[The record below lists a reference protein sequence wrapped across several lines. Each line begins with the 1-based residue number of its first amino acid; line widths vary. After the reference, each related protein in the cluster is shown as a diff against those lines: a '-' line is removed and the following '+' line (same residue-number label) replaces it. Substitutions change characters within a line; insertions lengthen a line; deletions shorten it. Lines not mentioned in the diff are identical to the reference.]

1 MQLPKL
7 DEKLEAETWPG
18 VHVRFFLEKNIRIRN
33 ETFQKTSHGDF
44 GTGNERRSVHKH
56 SLTPAFRLHRT
67 ELEAS
72 ADSLD
77 SILSVPS
84 ILYSI
89 TCDISNILLDK
100 NRTKQILPKRNIR
113 FVRLL
118 HVSLKMVNHKLN

>member
-7 DEKLEAETWPG
+7 YKKLEAETWPG
-18 VHVRFFLEKNIRIRN
+18 VHISGKNIQIRP
-33 ETFQKTSHGDF
+33 ETFHGEL
-44 GTGNERRSVHKH
+44 GNGNERRIVHKH

-89 TCDISNILLDK
+89 TCDISDILLD
-100 NRTKQILPKRNIR
+100 
-113 FVRLL
+113 
-118 HVSLKMVNHKLN
+118 

>member
-18 VHVRFFLEKNIRIRN
+18 VHIRVIWKNIQIRT
-33 ETFQKTSHGDF
+33 ETFHGEL
-44 GTGNERRSVHKH
+44 GIGNERRSVHKH

-89 TCDISNILLDK
+89 TCDISDIWLD
-100 NRTKQILPKRNIR
+100 
-113 FVRLL
+113 
-118 HVSLKMVNHKLN
+118 

>member
-7 DEKLEAETWPG
+7 DEKLEAETWSG
-18 VHVRFFLEKNIRIRN
+18 VHNRFFWKNIQIRT
-33 ETFQKTSHGDF
+33 ETFQKTSHGEL
-44 GTGNERRSVHKH
+44 GTGNDRRSVHKH

-89 TCDISNILLDK
+89 TCDISDILLD
-100 NRTKQILPKRNIR
+100 
-113 FVRLL
+113 
-118 HVSLKMVNHKLN
+118 

>member
-18 VHVRFFLEKNIRIRN
+18 VHNRVFWKNTQIRT
-33 ETFQKTSHGDF
+33 ETFQKTYQGEL
-44 GTGNERRSVHKH
+44 GTGSERRSVHKH

-89 TCDISNILLDK
+89 TCDISNILLD
-100 NRTKQILPKRNIR
+100 
-113 FVRLL
+113 
-118 HVSLKMVNHKLN
+118 

>member
-18 VHVRFFLEKNIRIRN
+18 VHIRFFSSGKNIQIRT
-33 ETFQKTSHGDF
+33 ETFQKTSQREL
-44 GTGNERRSVHKH
+44 GTGSERRSVHKH

-77 SILSVPS
+77 SILSVPY

-89 TCDISNILLDK
+89 TCDISDILLD
-100 NRTKQILPKRNIR
+100 
-113 FVRLL
+113 
-118 HVSLKMVNHKLN
+118 